1 MQTAKCRGTGSATW
15 LCPSPRR
22 RTALSGSRNRTL
34 LNAARQ
40 GWGGGGKQA
49 LPQAGGGFQGLQLQ
63 EAQPGISDLEC
74 LLWAAFPLP
83 QPPLHRLGAS
93 LQSSV
98 FSPLLHSHSR
108 EPLIPC
114 GVRSGSRFRPLQL
127 TSSPWFVQVG

>member
-1 MQTAKCRGTGSATW
+1 MPRDGFRYLALPLTTQEDRSLRVQKQNPAQRRSA
-15 LCPSPRR
+15 
-22 RTALSGSRNRTL
+22 GV
-34 LNAARQ
+34 
-40 GWGGGGKQA
+40 GGGGGKQA